1 MASRIR
7 KLHIPG
13 IMRKSF
19 TLIEL
24 LVVIAIIAILASM
37 LLPALN
43 QARERGRNTT
53 CKSNLKQLGLAF
65 AMCAGD
71 NNDWCVMG
79 NAQNNRW
86 GVRTWPKRLIEGNYI
101 SGIRNTFC
109 PSDKLTASRE
119 QARKNVLAGD
129 LGDYDHSVKNSVSY
143 GLNIYSL
150 GDYPGSPNLPPQK
163 LTSLYNFRERSPDLI
178 MFIDADRWIAG
189 FGGDVVETGGYGIIP
204 RHANRANLVALGG
217 HVTELTSTK
226 NFSDD
231 DLVLNAIRGAWRSDG
246 NTLRRYADPYIKGT
260 AGLKKCYW

>member
-1 MASRIR
+1 
-7 KLHIPG
+7 
-13 IMRKSF
+13 MRKPF

-65 AMCAGD
+65 AMYAGD

-86 GVRTWPKRLIEGNYI
+86 GVQTWPKRLIEGNYI

-119 QARKNVLAGD
+119 QARRNVLAGD
-129 LGDYDHSVKNSVSY
+129 LGDYDGSVKNSVSY
-143 GLNIYSL
+143 GLNIS
-150 GDYPGSPNLPPQK
+150 
-163 LTSLYNFRERSPDLI
+163 TAARSISHRVKDEVEQATGLKVARVVVSV
-178 MFIDADRWIAG
+178 D
-189 FGGDVVETGGYGIIP
+189 DVV
-204 RHANRANLVALGG
+204 A
-217 HVTELTSTK
+217 
-226 NFSDD
+226 
-231 DLVLNAIRGAWRSDG
+231 
-246 NTLRRYADPYIKGT
+246 
-260 AGLKKCYW
+260 